1 MQQPSE
7 VPVNFFIPSLSFP
20 RRLESS
26 VFMVGSPPARRRG
39 LDARI
44 RGHDGKNFL
53 SFELSLKVAFVFL
66 CLFLINTAAGDNAIA
81 ADQSDF
87 LSVTG
92 PCNLVFPKD
101 HGSHWGYRTEWWYYT
116 GNLDAETGNRYGFQL
131 TFFRSQIN
139 APADEK
145 RRPSPS
151 SAWRARQIYLGH
163 AAITDIFKKRH
174 LQSELMA
181 RGALGMA
188 GVSQEAMD
196 TMVFIKNWSAKI
208 GANRHLLK
216 TVTDD
221 FSYELTLKPVKPP
234 VLHGD
239 AGYSRKGSTPE
250 RASCYYSF
258 PRLKT
263 EGVLT
268 FGAKT
273 IAVQGL
279 SWMDHEFSTAPLEPG
294 IIGWD
299 WFSLQLSDQTEI
311 MLYLMRNEQGRFSPV
326 SSGTYIDVSGKPQ
339 HLTIN
344 DFKVDVLNFWKS
356 SRSQAVYPVHWR
368 LTVFPLAIQ
377 LTAKASLSDQEMQ
390 TQATTGLTYWEGSI
404 SINGSVGK
412 RPVKGKGYVELT
424 GYAQSFNAPM

>member
-1 MQQPSE
+1 MKP
-7 VPVNFFIPSLSFP
+7 
-20 RRLESS
+20 
-26 VFMVGSPPARRRG
+26 GS
-39 LDARI
+39 
-44 RGHDGKNFL
+44 K
-53 SFELSLKVAFVFL
+53 KVAFVFL
-66 CLFLINTAAGDNAIA
+66 CLFLISTTAGHIAIA

-101 HGSHWGYRTEWWYYT
+101 HGSHPGYRTEWWYYT
-116 GNLDAETGNRYGFQL
+116 GNLEAETGNRYGFQL

-139 APADEK
+139 TPADEK
-145 RRPSPS
+145 GWPHPS
-151 SAWRARQIYLGH
+151 SVWRTPQIYLGH
-163 AAITDIFKKRH
+163 AAITDISGKRH

-181 RGALGMA
+181 RGTLGMA
-188 GVSQEAMD
+188 GVSRKEND
-196 TMVFIKNWSAKI
+196 TIVFIKNWSAKI
-208 GANRHLLK
+208 GGDRHLLK

-221 FSYELTLKPVKPP
+221 FSYELTLKPVKPA
-234 VLHGD
+234 VLHGE

-263 EGVLT
+263 KGTLT
-268 FGAKT
+268 FGART
-273 IAVQGL
+273 IAVQGV

-311 MLYLMRNEQGRFSPV
+311 MLFLLRNEEGRFSPA
-326 SSGTYIDVSGKPQ
+326 SSGTYIDVLGKPR
-339 HLTIN
+339 HLTKS
-344 DFKVDVLNFWKS
+344 DFRIDVLSSWKS
-356 SRSQAVYPVHWR
+356 PRTRAVYPVHWR

-377 LTAKASLSDQEMQ
+377 LTAKANLPDQEML
-390 TQATTGLTYWEGSI
+390 TQATTGVTYWEGCI

-412 RPVKGKGYVELT
+412 HPVKGSGYVELT